1 MIYQL
6 PKQDEAIDQ
15 GDLIEGC
22 AVVSVAGVQGDQLGA
37 VQVEMDVHRVI
48 VLTQTCDLANK
59 KVDNA
64 VVASVFDAQVLV
76 DRRILKAADIKGPLR
91 AARVW
96 GYYFLPAKSD
106 LGLPEMIV
114 DLRRLHT
121 VRLD

>member
-22 AVVSVAGVQGDQLGA
+22 AVVSGAGVQGDQLGA

-64 VVASVFDAQVLV
+64 VVASVIDAQVLV

-96 GYYFLPAKSD
+96 ATISC
-106 LGLPEMIV
+106 
-114 DLRRLHT
+114 RRNPT
-121 VRLD
+121 SVCPK